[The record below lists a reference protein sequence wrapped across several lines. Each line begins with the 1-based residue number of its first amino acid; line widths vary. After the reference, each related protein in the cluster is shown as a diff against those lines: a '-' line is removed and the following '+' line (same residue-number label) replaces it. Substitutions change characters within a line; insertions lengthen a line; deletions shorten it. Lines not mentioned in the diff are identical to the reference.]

1 MLKPTDFFDQIEA
14 ALDSKRPFV
23 LFSKPGQPLIKS
35 YIQLDS
41 ECYTINDFTESGFV
55 FAPFERDKNSYYIP
69 TDKSSLNKLESAE
82 FEILSRS
89 NKSNTNNNSI
99 HHIDLVS
106 KAIKKIK
113 LSELEKVVVSRA
125 VQCILD
131 SCDPIQIFKNLFQ
144 KYPSAFTYC
153 WYHPKTGF
161 WFGAS
166 PERLLKLEGKNFSTM
181 SLAGTQPYKG
191 TKEIYWDKKNYIE
204 HAFVTDYLLNALNDY
219 LDVIKTIGPS
229 TLKAG
234 DLLHLQ
240 THITGRLRSSKES
253 LNDLISILHPTP
265 AVCGTPRELALDFI
279 RSSENYDREYYTGF
293 FGELNISENSST
305 RNSKRNIENRAY
317 QTIKE
322 STDLAVNL
330 RCMKLINNTAVLYSG
345 GGITK
350 DSDPGQEYIEIY
362 NKIQTVKSIL

>member
-1 MLKPTDFFDQIEA
+1 MLTPTDFFDQIEA
-14 ALDSKRPFV
+14 ALHSKRSFV
-23 LFSKPGQPLIKS
+23 LFSKPGQHLIKS

-41 ECYTINDFTESGFV
+41 ECYIINDFTESGFV
-55 FAPFERDKNSYYIP
+55 FAPFERDKDSYYIP
-69 TDKSSLNKLESAE
+69 TDKSSLLEIESAE
-82 FEILSRS
+82 FEISSL
-89 NKSNTNNNSI
+89 SNTLNTKDDSV

-131 SCDPIQIFKNLFQ
+131 TCDPIKIFKNLFQ

-191 TKEIYWDKKNYIE
+191 SREIYWDKKNHKE
-204 HAFVTDYLLNALNDY
+204 HAFVTDYLLDALNDY
-219 LDVIKTIGPS
+219 LDGIKSIGPS
-229 TLKAG
+229 TIKAG

-240 THITGRLRSSKES
+240 TLITGRLRSSIEP
-253 LNDLISILHPTP
+253 LNDLIRILHPTP

-293 FGELNISENSST
+293 FGELNISIESMP
-305 RNSKRNIENRAY
+305 RNSKRNVENRAY

-330 RCMKLINNTAVLYSG
+330 RCMKLINSTAILYSG

-350 DSDPGQEYIEIY
+350 DSDPEQECIEIH

>member
-1 MLKPTDFFDQIEA
+1 MLTPTDFFNQIEA

-23 LFSKPGQPLIKS
+23 LFSKPDQTSIKS

-41 ECYTINDFTESGFV
+41 ESYTINDFSESGFV
-55 FAPFERDKNSYYIP
+55 FAPFDHHKDRYYIP
-69 TDKSSLNKLESAE
+69 TDKSSLFEMEAVE
-82 FEILSRS
+82 FEISSLT
-89 NKSNTNNNSI
+89 NTLNIKDDSV
-99 HHIDLVS
+99 HHINLVS
-106 KAIKKIK
+106 KAIEKIK
-113 LSELEKVVVSRA
+113 FSELDKVVVSRT
-125 VQCILD
+125 VQFTLD
-131 SCDPIQIFKNLFQ
+131 TCDPIKIFKNLSQ
-144 KYPSAFTYC
+144 KYTSAFTYS
-153 WYHPKTGF
+153 WFHPKTGF

-191 TKEIYWDKKNYIE
+191 SREIYWDQKNHKE
-204 HAFVTDYLLNALNDY
+204 HAFVTDYLLDALNDY
-219 LDVIKTIGPS
+219 LDGIKSIGPS

-240 THITGRLRSSKES
+240 TLITGRLRSSKEP
-253 LNDLISILHPTP
+253 LNDLIRILHPTP

-293 FGELNISENSST
+293 FGELNVSIESMP
-305 RNSKRNIENRAY
+305 RNSKRNVENRAY
-317 QTIKE
+317 QTIKK

-330 RCMKLINNTAVLYSG
+330 RCMKLINTTAVLYSG

-350 DSDPGQEYIEIY
+350 DSDPDQECVEIY
-362 NKIQTVKSIL
+362 NKIETVKSIL

>member
-1 MLKPTDFFDQIEA
+1 MLT
-14 ALDSKRPFV
+14 
-23 LFSKPGQPLIKS
+23 
-35 YIQLDS
+35 
-41 ECYTINDFTESGFV
+41 
-55 FAPFERDKNSYYIP
+55 
-69 TDKSSLNKLESAE
+69 
-82 FEILSRS
+82 
-89 NKSNTNNNSI
+89 
-99 HHIDLVS
+99 
-106 KAIKKIK
+106 
-113 LSELEKVVVSRA
+113 
-125 VQCILD
+125 
-131 SCDPIQIFKNLFQ
+131 
-144 KYPSAFTYC
+144 
-153 WYHPKTGF
+153 
-161 WFGAS
+161 
-166 PERLLKLEGKNFSTM
+166 ST
-181 SLAGTQPYKG
+181 SQ
-191 TKEIYWDKKNYIE
+191 
-204 HAFVTDYLLNALNDY
+204 
-219 LDVIKTIGPS
+219 
-229 TLKAG
+229 
-234 DLLHLQ
+234 
-240 THITGRLRSSKES
+240 S